1 MQFKIFV
8 KDAEFP
14 GDTKQGKGQIHQESW
29 CQSVGLQQMVRWADR
44 KITKLNKE
52 HSPISGE
59 ELPQAPG
66 RAAGHSA
73 WKRRRT
79 QRVEVSDVHLPLK
92 V

>member
-1 MQFKIFV
+1 
-8 KDAEFP
+8 
-14 GDTKQGKGQIHQESW
+14 
-29 CQSVGLQQMVRWADR
+29 MVRWADR